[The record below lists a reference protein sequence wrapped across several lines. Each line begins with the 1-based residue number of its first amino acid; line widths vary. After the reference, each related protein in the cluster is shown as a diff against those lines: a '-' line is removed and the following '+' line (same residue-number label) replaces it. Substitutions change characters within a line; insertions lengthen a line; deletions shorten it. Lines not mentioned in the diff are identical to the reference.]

1 MSSLE
6 MQQTEEN
13 SSSPN
18 KRVSEVVDVVE
29 KNKVQETLAIIKPD
43 AIQVKDA
50 IIERIKKEGFKITRE
65 QEILSSK
72 EKMCLFYREHE
83 SKPFYDDLVQWMSSS
98 PIYAMTL
105 EKENA
110 VQDWRVLMGPTDSAK
125 AKVVEQNSI
134 RALFGTDGLHNA
146 VHGSDCL
153 ISAEREIGLLF
164 NNTTDKQQSDNEQ
177 DKMDQNNE
185 SIQSASLPVKDD
197 ISYEESKENTA
208 TKNDAR
214 DEISKEAI
222 VVESNVDHKETKE
235 EAATEEKNIQDREKS
250 KDSNAKNNIS
260 DEEFNKNAA
269 ADNHTHKEEDIEKDA
284 TANDDACNKEH
295 FESVG
300 AKDDVDNSVLENTE
314 SCTEMQG
321 NKEDDAEEPIDAFKK
336 KQESFFTNA
345 NDNVETNVTESVENS
360 ITDLAVKGDSTPEKP
375 NSVSDVIDTIPV
387 QDEAAPIKIENSEKT
402 NKEPIPSEQDQDLA
416 ILEQHSQSTV
426 VETNGEIDAAVKTT
440 TTTIVTEVMSDE
452 QIQNTTKDQPTD
464 AKNHLNEDDIEIL
477 TVNESSDNNFAKK
490 AAECTMT
497 ETVSSLQIVQNSDT
511 VQSNTLMDAVA
522 ADVTKDSN
530 EIKPFE
536 NNTYGENEITKTVK
550 QELAKEDQQD
560 NINIYAQNKDI
571 DEVVTKESDESK
583 QTIVE
588 DVIEVTIPEKD
599 ISPIEDGART
609 SAVTSSE
616 IVSAEKIVIQEVNSI
631 ETADVDAIEVN
642 NEGTA
647 IADGVDD
654 DQSDTAV
661 TIDDEPGK
669 PDEVEEEEQESH
681 IAKDEDHLIETVVHG
696 NDLSDMM
703 EEASSDTHENIKS
716 EVESDECNLAKKEQE
731 NSENQENLTDNDHVE
746 QSTSSAN
753 SEGTDSRTISRDTSS
768 TANSSTDNHKE
779 TKKSSAVTKIKKPS
793 SVKKDTS
800 KTVNKKPLTAKK
812 AESTISRL
820 SSGKKPALSSE
831 TKKTPVK
838 LAANSEEKK
847 TKVKSVASGE
857 EKKTATKPARVPRV
871 ALLATKKTTTTEA
884 DNVTEEKAKK
894 AKTTKSAVSRLT
906 ASTAASARR
915 KSPTGTVNEKKSGES
930 ATEQKKK
937 TVSPSSTARTT
948 TVKKSS
954 VTTHHSM
961 QESKGVH
968 KTTITEKRSTHK
980 TSPPNSTTTKKVI
993 SSKISNDIHK
1003 DTAHGAGRA
1012 SVASTKK
1019 EVNKK
1024 PVKKVTKSPS
1034 DDKKESASSERK
1046 RVVKKEVSNDPKKDI
1061 KESKQKKSDIEKGKK
1076 ELEEHGKKEESKEDE
1091 VKEDEVKEDEVKED
1105 EVKEDEVKED
1115 EVKEDEE
1122 KVEKQ
1127 EINKEVEENKSTEEF
1142 KEQEVAVEKKENV
1155 ESGEE
1160 EKNEAEEQVS
1170 AQEEKNTANN
1180 ETVIIVEDVQEKSI
1194 QEPIVQDNSADKEK
1208 ELLAEHPRE
1217 HSRSTEIASIRS
1229 KFESLQA
1236 TTTVVTSQSK
1246 DLRSKSPTNRVS
1258 DMINRFTH

>member
-18 KRVSEVVDVVE
+18 ERVSEVVDVAE

-65 QEILSSK
+65 QEILLSK

-110 VQDWRVLMGPTDSAK
+110 VQDWRVLMGPTDPAK
-125 AKVVEQNSI
+125 AKVVEQSSI

-185 SIQSASLPVKDD
+185 SVQNASLLVKDD
-197 ISYEESKENTA
+197 ISYEESKENNA
-208 TKNDAR
+208 TKDDAR

-222 VVESNVDHKETKE
+222 VVESNVNHEETKE
-235 EAATEEKNIQDREKS
+235 EAATEEKDIQGGEKS
-250 KDSNAKNNIS
+250 KDSNAKNDIS
-260 DEEFNKNAA
+260 DEEFNKNTA
-269 ADNHTHKEEDIEKDA
+269 ADNHTHKEEDIEKDT
-284 TANDDACNKEH
+284 TANDEACNKEH

-300 AKDDVDNSVLENTE
+300 AKDDVGNSVLENTE

-321 NKEDDAEEPIDAFKK
+321 NEEDGAEEPIDVFKK

-345 NDNVETNVTESVENS
+345 NDNAETSVTESVADS

-375 NSVSDVIDTIPV
+375 NSVSDVIDTIPI
-387 QDEAAPIKIENSEKT
+387 QDEAAPIKIENSEKA
-402 NKEPIPSEQDQDLA
+402 NKEPIPSEQDQDLT

-426 VETNGEIDAAVKTT
+426 VETNEEIDVAVKTTT
-440 TTTIVTEVMSDE
+440 TTTIVTEVVSDE

-464 AKNHLNEDDIEIL
+464 AKNDLNEDDIEIL
-477 TVNESSDNNFAKK
+477 TVNESSDNNFTEK

-497 ETVSSLQIVQNSDT
+497 ETVSSLQIVQNSDII
-511 VQSNTLMDAVA
+511 QSNTPMDTVA

-530 EIKPFE
+530 ELKPFE
-536 NNTYGENEITKTVK
+536 NNTYDEIKITKTVK
-550 QELAKEDQQD
+550 QESVKEDQQD

-571 DEVVTKESDESK
+571 DEVVTKENDESK
-583 QTIVE
+583 QTIAE

-599 ISPIEDGART
+599 IPLIEH

-631 ETADVDAIEVN
+631 ETADVDAIEIN

-654 DQSDTAV
+654 NQSDTAV

-669 PDEVEEEEQESH
+669 PDEIEEEEQESH

-696 NDLSDMM
+696 NELSDMM
-703 EEASSDTHENIKS
+703 EEASSDTHENIQS

-731 NSENQENLTDNDHVE
+731 NSENQDNLTDNDHLE
-746 QSTSSAN
+746 QSASSAN
-753 SEGTDSRTISRDTSS
+753 SEGTDGRTISRDTSS

-779 TKKSSAVTKIKKPS
+779 TKKSSGVTKIKKPS

-800 KTVNKKPLTAKK
+800 KTVNKKPLTTKK
-812 AESTISRL
+812 AESTASRL
-820 SSGKKPALSSE
+820 SSGKKPVLSSE

-838 LAANSEEKK
+838 LAASSEEKK
-847 TKVKSVASGE
+847 TKAKSIASGE
-857 EKKTATKPARVPRV
+857 EKKTAAKPARVPRV

-894 AKTTKSAVSRLT
+894 AKATKSAVSRLT
-906 ASTAASARR
+906 APTAASARR
-915 KSPTGTVNEKKSGES
+915 KSPTGTVNEKKPGES

-937 TVSPSSTARTT
+937 IVSPSSTARTT

-954 VTTHHSM
+954 VTTHHST

-968 KTTITEKRSTHK
+968 KTTVTEKRSTHK

-993 SSKISNDIHK
+993 SSKVSNDIHK
-1003 DTAHGAGRA
+1003 DTTHGAGRA
-1012 SVASTKK
+1012 SAASAKK

-1024 PVKKVTKSPS
+1024 PVKKIVKSSS

-1046 RVVKKEVSNDPKKDI
+1046 KVVKKEVSNDSQKDI
-1061 KESKQKKSDIEKGKK
+1061 KDSKQKKSDVEKAKK
-1076 ELEEHGKKEESKEDE
+1076 ELEEHDKKKESEEDE
-1091 VKEDEVKEDEVKED
+1091 AKEH
-1105 EVKEDEVKED
+1105 
-1115 EVKEDEE
+1115 EE

-1127 EINKEVEENKSTEEF
+1127 GINKEVEENKSAEEF
-1142 KEQEVAVEKKENV
+1142 KEQEVTAEKNEN
-1155 ESGEE
+1155 GENGE
-1160 EKNEAEEQVS
+1160 GKKNEAEEQVS
-1170 AQEEKNTANN
+1170 VQEEKNTASN

-1194 QEPIVQDNSADKEK
+1194 QEPIIQDSSDDKEK

>member
-13 SSSPN
+13 NSSPN
-18 KRVSEVVDVVE
+18 KREVSEVVDVAE

-177 DKMDQNNE
+177 DTMDQNNE
-185 SIQSASLPVKDD
+185 SIQSASLLVKDD

-208 TKNDAR
+208 TKDDAR

-222 VVESNVDHKETKE
+222 VVESNVDNKETKE
-235 EAATEEKNIQDREKS
+235 KAATEEKNIQDREKS

-321 NKEDDAEEPIDAFKK
+321 NKEGDAEEPIDAFKK
-336 KQESFFTNA
+336 KQESFFTYA
-345 NDNVETNVTESVENS
+345 NDNVETSVTESVENS

-402 NKEPIPSEQDQDLA
+402 NREPIPSEHDQDLA

-426 VETNGEIDAAVKTT
+426 VETNGEIDAAVKTAT
-440 TTTIVTEVMSDE
+440 TTTIVTEVVSDE

-464 AKNHLNEDDIEIL
+464 AKNDLNEDDIEIL

-497 ETVSSLQIVQNSDT
+497 ETVSSLQIVQNSDI

-536 NNTYGENEITKTVK
+536 NNTYGEIEITKTVK

-571 DEVVTKESDESK
+571 DEVVTKENEESK

-599 ISPIEDGART
+599 ISPIEDG
-609 SAVTSSE
+609 AVTSSE

-631 ETADVDAIEVN
+631 ETADVDAIEIN

-654 DQSDTAV
+654 NQSDTAV

-669 PDEVEEEEQESH
+669 PDEVEEEEEESH

-731 NSENQENLTDNDHVE
+731 NPENQENLTDNDHFE

-779 TKKSSAVTKIKKPS
+779 TKKSSAATKIKKPS

-800 KTVNKKPLTAKK
+800 KTVNKKPPTTKK

-847 TKVKSVASGE
+847 TKVKSIASGE

-871 ALLATKKTTTTEA
+871 ALLATKKSTTTEA

-915 KSPTGTVNEKKSGES
+915 KSPIGTVNEKKPGES

-954 VTTHHSM
+954 VTTQHSM

-993 SSKISNDIHK
+993 SSKVSNDIHK

-1012 SVASTKK
+1012 SAASTKK

-1024 PVKKVTKSPS
+1024 PIKKVTKSPS
-1034 DDKKESASSERK
+1034 DGKKESASSERK

-1061 KESKQKKSDIEKGKK
+1061 KESKQKKPNIEKGKK

-1091 VKEDEVKEDEVKED
+1091 AKEDEAKEDEAKED
-1105 EVKEDEVKED
+1105 EAKEDEAKED
-1115 EVKEDEE
+1115 EAKEDEE

-1127 EINKEVEENKSTEEF
+1127 EINKEIEENKSTEEF
-1142 KEQEVAVEKKENV
+1142 KEQEVVVEKKENV

-1180 ETVIIVEDVQEKSI
+1180 ETVIIVEDIQEKSI

>member
-1 MSSLE
+1 
-6 MQQTEEN
+6 
-13 SSSPN
+13 
-18 KRVSEVVDVVE
+18 
-29 KNKVQETLAIIKPD
+29 
-43 AIQVKDA
+43 
-50 IIERIKKEGFKITRE
+50 
-65 QEILSSK
+65 
-72 EKMCLFYREHE
+72 LFY
-83 SKPFYDDLVQWMSSS
+83 
-98 PIYAMTL
+98 
-105 EKENA
+105 
-110 VQDWRVLMGPTDSAK
+110 
-125 AKVVEQNSI
+125 NSI

-185 SIQSASLPVKDD
+185 SIQSASLLVKDD
-197 ISYEESKENTA
+197 ISYEENKENA
-208 TKNDAR
+208 TTKDDAR

-321 NKEDDAEEPIDAFKK
+321 NKEGDAEEPIDAFKK
-336 KQESFFTNA
+336 KQESFFTYA
-345 NDNVETNVTESVENS
+345 NDNVETSVTESVENS

-416 ILEQHSQSTV
+416 ILEQHSQSTA

-440 TTTIVTEVMSDE
+440 TTTTIVTEVVSDE
-452 QIQNTTKDQPTD
+452 QIQNTTKDQPAD
-464 AKNHLNEDDIEIL
+464 AKNDLNEDDIEIL

-490 AAECTMT
+490 TAECTMT
-497 ETVSSLQIVQNSDT
+497 ETVSSLQIVQNSDI

-536 NNTYGENEITKTVK
+536 NNTYGEIEITKTVK

-571 DEVVTKESDESK
+571 DEVVTKENDESK

-654 DQSDTAV
+654 NQSDTAV

-731 NSENQENLTDNDHVE
+731 NSENQENLTDNDHFE

-753 SEGTDSRTISRDTSS
+753 SEGTDGRTVSIYCLICSFYLLFFKKISRDTSS

-779 TKKSSAVTKIKKPS
+779 TKKSSAVTKIRKPS

-800 KTVNKKPLTAKK
+800 KTVNKKPLTTKK

-847 TKVKSVASGE
+847 TKVKSIASGE
-857 EKKTATKPARVPRV
+857 EKKTATKSARVPRV

-915 KSPTGTVNEKKSGES
+915 KSPTGTVNEKKPGES

-980 TSPPNSTTTKKVI
+980 TSPPNSTTTKKV
-993 SSKISNDIHK
+993 
-1003 DTAHGAGRA
+1003 
-1012 SVASTKK
+1012 
-1019 EVNKK
+1019 
-1024 PVKKVTKSPS
+1024 
-1034 DDKKESASSERK
+1034 
-1046 RVVKKEVSNDPKKDI
+1046 
-1061 KESKQKKSDIEKGKK
+1061 
-1076 ELEEHGKKEESKEDE
+1076 
-1091 VKEDEVKEDEVKED
+1091 
-1105 EVKEDEVKED
+1105 
-1115 EVKEDEE
+1115 
-1122 KVEKQ
+1122 
-1127 EINKEVEENKSTEEF
+1127 
-1142 KEQEVAVEKKENV
+1142 
-1155 ESGEE
+1155 
-1160 EKNEAEEQVS
+1160 
-1170 AQEEKNTANN
+1170 N
-1180 ETVIIVEDVQEKSI
+1180 ET
-1194 QEPIVQDNSADKEK
+1194 
-1208 ELLAEHPRE
+1208 
-1217 HSRSTEIASIRS
+1217 
-1229 KFESLQA
+1229 
-1236 TTTVVTSQSK
+1236 
-1246 DLRSKSPTNRVS
+1246 
-1258 DMINRFTH
+1258 